1 MHSEKKLLRGLSA
14 ALVTGSM
21 VLSIACGGGKKPA
34 SFTPTPMREESPGPP
49 VFQKVPP
56 AENPAIVQPPAG
68 TEPAAGSN
76 LYTLEVEDELDI
88 SVYGENDLQ
97 HVLVPVR
104 PDGMISFA
112 FIGDVPAAGRTVE
125 EVRTDMTSKLGQFL
139 RSPHVTVIAK
149 QFAQKRVYIGGE
161 VKSPGILYLKG
172 REGTLLDALYK
183 AGLTTDK
190 ADLREAYLMRA
201 NRLVDADFEELVL
214 GNVSANLR
222 LMDRD
227 LIYIPQNTRRFV
239 YVIGEVASSQAIEA
253 TEPVSMIYVI
263 TKAGGFKE
271 YAKRGEIAVI
281 RGGLKNPSMAVVN
294 VRHLLKG
301 DLSQNIE
308 ILPGDIVYVAKS
320 ALGHYA
326 AFMDQVYRGISLL
339 YQRNL
344 LAESLNSNTVR
355 IRN

>member
-1 MHSEKKLLRGLSA
+1 MLLNRASHGGLKG
-14 ALVTGSM
+14 LVLLGSI
-21 VLSIACGGGKKPA
+21 VVSIACSGPKKPA
-34 SFTPTPMREESPGPP
+34 TFQPTPVDEGSPGPP
-49 VFQKVPP
+49 VFEKVPA
-56 AENPAIVQPPAG
+56 AENPALIQAPAG
-68 TEPAAGSN
+68 SDPAATAP
-76 LYTLEVEDELDI
+76 YTLEVEDELDI
-88 SVYGENDLQ
+88 SVYGEEDLQ

-104 PDGMISFA
+104 PDGMISFT
-112 FIGDVPAAGRTVE
+112 FIGDVAAEGRTIE
-125 EVRTDMTSKLGQFL
+125 EVRTEMTTKLGQYL

-149 QFAQKRVYIGGE
+149 QFAQKRVYVGGE
-161 VKSPGILYLKG
+161 VKAPGILYLKG

-201 NRLVDADFEELVL
+201 NRLVDADFQELVT

-263 TKAGGFKE
+263 AKAGGFKE

-281 RGGLKNPSMAVVN
+281 RGGLKNPTMAVVN
-294 VRHLLKG
+294 VRYLLKG
-301 DLSQNIE
+301 DLSQNVQ

-326 AFMDQVYRGISLL
+326 AFMDQVYRGVSLI
-339 YQRNL
+339 YQTDL
-344 LAESLNSNTVR
+344 LTSNPVKVT
-355 IRN
+355 N